1 MYDIPYKQ
9 LVIIKNAR
17 ISQLLEENKEMENMS
32 KGNNK

>member
-17 ISQLLEENKEMENMS
+17 VAQLLEDNREMENMS
-32 KGNNK
+32 KGK